1 MNNKSHDELLKKFF
15 ALLEDL
21 REVNILKNKKDFT
34 GQIGEWLVE
43 MIYDGERSQSGIE
56 KGWDVKVNNE
66 FIQVKTH
73 AKSSTNSNRWSA
85 LKCDYE
91 NIKIDYLIII
101 VFEQDYKLREFFK
114 IPWSEALKYVKI
126 RGKTSPRSEI
136 NWNSVEEY
144 KIDIHKLPHQE
155 IVQLF
160 V

>member
-1 MNNKSHDELLKKFF
+1 
-15 ALLEDL
+15 
-21 REVNILKNKKDFT
+21 
-34 GQIGEWLVE
+34 

-56 KGWDVKVNNE
+56 KGWDIKVNDE

-101 VFEQDYKLREFFK
+101 VFEQDYKLREFYK
-114 IPWSEALKYVKI
+114 IPWSEALKYAKI
-126 RGKTSPRSEI
+126 RGKKNPRSEI
-136 NWNSVEEY
+136 NWNAVKEY
-144 KIDIHKLPHQE
+144 KIDIYKLPHQE